1 MAEEAGCPTSTGIS
15 WVLSMPLHLFVV
27 TLGLSIF
34 RSSRKG
40 QLGKRKHTN
49 FACLCHPCFLPLFMV
64 THNQSSAKD
73 NSSSPAELTRLPLF
87 WLESTQPTM
96 SPARVYCNALYS
108 MIYRFIIVRCT
119 VWFIFS
125 NSMMLGVKRP
135 RLSFT
140 AALSDGGAHKSE
152 GEGKQTSARTPARAS
167 QCPVW

>member
-1 MAEEAGCPTSTGIS
+1 MAEEPGGRAGCPTSTDIS
-15 WVLSMPLHLFVV
+15 WVLSMPPRLFVV

-73 NSSSPAELTRLPLF
+73 NSSSPVHQIVIILTRD
-87 WLESTQPTM
+87 QPTM

-119 VWFIFS
+119 VWFIVLY
-125 NSMMLGVKRP
+125 SMIFYSFVQYDAWGEKAQALVYSRP
-135 RLSFT
+135 LRRRS
-140 AALSDGGAHKSE
+140 
-152 GEGKQTSARTPARAS
+152 P
-167 QCPVW
+167 

>member
-1 MAEEAGCPTSTGIS
+1 MLSINCKVICRSYVARRQAMAEEAGGRAISCPTSTDIS

-73 NSSSPAELTRLPLF
+73 NSSSPALQIVFVIIL
-87 WLESTQPTM
+87 
-96 SPARVYCNALYS
+96 ARVN
-108 MIYRFIIVRCT
+108 
-119 VWFIFS
+119 
-125 NSMMLGVKRP
+125 P
-135 RLSFT
+135 
-140 AALSDGGAHKSE
+140 AHYEPS
-152 GEGKQTSARTPARAS
+152 P
-167 QCPVW
+167 CIL